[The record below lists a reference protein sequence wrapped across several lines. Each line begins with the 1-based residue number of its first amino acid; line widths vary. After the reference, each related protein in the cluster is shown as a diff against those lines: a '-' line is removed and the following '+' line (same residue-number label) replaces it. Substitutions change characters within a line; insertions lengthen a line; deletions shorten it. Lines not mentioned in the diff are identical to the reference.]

1 MAEVQVSVATDMRT
15 FEPALVVI
23 MSAVESTSRPV
34 TVHFLG
40 KEITDSAMRTLE
52 RAIACWPGTELRFH
66 DLSGVITPGRGWKTH
81 NWDGRHSEVMMAD
94 VLVPKLAPGRILHLD
109 TDTLVCADIGPLF
122 DMDLQG
128 CHIGASRDYGYL
140 VMWTEL
146 MPEEWLEAT
155 GISAAQI
162 HPHHVCDY
170 PQAGVMLFDND
181 SIASESG
188 LAEAISDPNGLS
200 DDTPRFVRTLKGR
213 IHYLDPSWN
222 AICGCYNR
230 YEQAHRAMLPHGP
243 DYFHR
248 PPKIMHHPGNEK
260 PWHDFDLDALL
271 LDFEG
276 ERERLYQ
283 RLDLASHGWSIKT
296 LFHEVK
302 DSICLAEYIE
312 GVRAYRAAQNRY
324 MSMLGG

>member
-1 MAEVQVSVATDMRT
+1 MEEVQVSVATDMRT

-23 MSAVESTSRPV
+23 MSAIESTSRPV

-40 KEITDSAMRTLE
+40 KEITDAAMRTLE

-66 DLSGVITPGRGWKTH
+66 DLSGELIRGGGWETLTW
-81 NWDGRHSEVMMAD
+81 NGRHSEVMLAD
-94 VLVPKLAPGRILHLD
+94 VHVPKLAPGRILHLD

-122 DMDLQG
+122 DMDLQR
-128 CHIGASRDYGYL
+128 CHVAAVRDYGYL
-140 VMWTEL
+140 VSWSEL
-146 MPEEWLEAT
+146 TPQEWQGST
-155 GISAAQI
+155 WDSAAAI
-162 HPHHVCDY
+162 HPHDVSDF
-170 PQAGVMLFDND
+170 PNAGVMLFDND

-188 LAEAISDPNGLS
+188 LAEAISDPNGLL
-200 DDTPRFVRTLKGR
+200 DDTHRFVHTLKGR

-222 AICGCYNR
+222 AICGSHNR
-230 YEQAHRAMLPHGP
+230 YGRAHRAMLPDGP

-248 PPKIMHHPGNEK
+248 PPRIMHHPGSDK

-276 ERERLYQ
+276 ERERLYR
-283 RLDLASHGWSIKT
+283 RLDLASHGRLITT
-296 LFHEVK
+296 LFHEIK
-302 DSICLAEYIE
+302 DSVCLAEYID

-324 MSMLGG
+324 MSMLDG